1 MAGVIGVGGV
11 FFRSANTQALREWY
25 RDVLGMAV
33 NAYGGADFL
42 HADTARH
49 FPNGARTILS
59 PFAADTDY
67 FGEGGHD
74 FMLNFI
80 VDDLSGVLARAEA
93 AGAIQ
98 SKPRESYDYG
108 HFGWLTDP
116 DGRRIEL
123 WQPIEPAEPA

>member
-1 MAGVIGVGGV
+1 MAGIIGVGGV
-11 FFRSANTQALREWY
+11 FFRSTDVQALRDWY
-25 RDVLGMAV
+25 HNVLGMTL

-42 HADTARH
+42 HADAARQ
-49 FPNGARTILS
+49 FPTGARTIWS
-59 PFAADTDY
+59 PFGADTDY

-80 VDDLSGVLARAEA
+80 VDDLDAVLARAEA
-93 AGAIQ
+93 AGAAQ
-98 SKPRESYDYG
+98 SKPRENHDYG

-123 WQPIEPAEPA
+123 WQPIEPA